1 MGAEPAC
8 PCSHPPGHV
17 VIQAGGEGGGSGREI
32 VSGGAA
38 QAAIP
43 AWVQPG
49 QAGPDCFLFIYDLF
63 CDFA

>member
-1 MGAEPAC
+1 M
-8 PCSHPPGHV
+8 
-17 VIQAGGEGGGSGREI
+17 IQAGGEGGGSGREI